1 MTMTQI
7 CSLLFSNSLL
17 IYHVLFYNKLTLLSL
32 HLNLRIFW
40 FRPPIGPEANS
51 LEIQPL
57 FRLWSCPH
65 DLLVAPCT
73 NLKLI
78 ILILITFLKPGHKI
92 RI

>member
-51 LEIQPL
+51 LE
-57 FRLWSCPH
+57 
-65 DLLVAPCT
+65 T
-73 NLKLI
+73 
-78 ILILITFLKPGHKI
+78 
-92 RI
+92 